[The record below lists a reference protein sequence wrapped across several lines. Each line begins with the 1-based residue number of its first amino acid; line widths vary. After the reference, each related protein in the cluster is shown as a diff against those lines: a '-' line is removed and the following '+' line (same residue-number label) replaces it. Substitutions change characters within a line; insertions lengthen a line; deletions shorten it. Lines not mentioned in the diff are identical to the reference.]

1 MTTILQI
8 SDTHIIPK
16 GSFVSNV
23 LDTSA
28 SLKKL
33 VIRINKIRPQI
44 ENIDCVLVSG
54 DISDDGSSESYERFK
69 LILAPLRLPIYVIP
83 GNHDSREN
91 MRKAFLGSGIFQK
104 NGPLNWHKKIGSVNL
119 IGLHVPYLVIVTLL

>member
-16 GSFVSNV
+16 GSLVSNV

-54 DISDDGSSESYERFK
+54 EEIGRA
-69 LILAPLRLPIYVIP
+69 IAPPPMI
-83 GNHDSREN
+83 D
-91 MRKAFLGSGIFQK
+91 
-104 NGPLNWHKKIGSVNL
+104 KKKR
-119 IGLHVPYLVIVTLL
+119 